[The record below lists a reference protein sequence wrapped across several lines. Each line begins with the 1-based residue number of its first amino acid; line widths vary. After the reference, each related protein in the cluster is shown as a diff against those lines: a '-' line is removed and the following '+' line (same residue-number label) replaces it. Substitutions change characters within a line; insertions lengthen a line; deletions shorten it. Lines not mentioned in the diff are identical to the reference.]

1 MAVFIT
7 GGHGHIGSWA
17 AKYLIGEGE
26 DVILFDTNP
35 VVPDC
40 LKPVADKL
48 RFIQGSVM
56 DFPQMADVFQRYR
69 DDIDGIIHTVGVM
82 GELVLENPHGNVNLN
97 IAGTH
102 NVLEIARQF
111 EIPKV
116 VYTSTGAV
124 YGEVSGI
131 IAEDA
136 APVNPSDLYGA
147 TKASCEFLGRQYA
160 QTFGFDF
167 RIARVYFCY
176 GAGKLPSRFIRL
188 YRLAFGALEG
198 LSGLEMDRGADQQL
212 DFVYVE
218 DAGRGTALLY
228 QAENPPAQHLQ
239 YRHRGPYHRGPHR
252 RTGPALF
259 ALRCYRDAGAG
270 RPDETLRGAGH
281 HPCQGRTGI
290 RTPVRRGGRHS
301 PLRGL
306 DAGAGVSAIT
316 AALVT
321 PFRNAPQQ
329 QRSKRLRFP
338 PCGALFRHRPAIA
351 S

>member
-7 GGHGHIGSWA
+7 GGHGHIGSWTA
-17 AKYLIGEGE
+17 QYLAEEGE

-40 LKPVADKL
+40 LQEVAGKVT
-48 RFIQGSVM
+48 FIQGDVL
-56 DFPQMADVFQRYR
+56 DFPRLADVFRRHR
-69 DDIDGIIHTVGVM
+69 DAIDGIIHTVGIM

-111 EIPKV
+111 AIPKV

-160 QTFGFDF
+160 QAFDFDF

-176 GAGKLPSRFIRL
+176 GAGKLPSHFIRL

-218 DAGRGTALLY
+218 DAARGTALLY
-228 QAENPPAQHLQ
+228 QTANPPHSIYNIATGVPTTVGRIAELA
-239 YRHRGPYHRGPHR
+239 RHYSPFDVSVTLGQG
-252 RTGPALF
+252 ALMKRCE
-259 ALRCYRDAGAG
+259 ALDITRARAELGFEPRYDVDAG
-270 RPDETLRGAGH
+270 
-281 HPCQGRTGI
+281 I
-290 RTPVRRGGRHS
+290 RKYAAWMQRRG
-301 PLRGL
+301 
-306 DAGAGVSAIT
+306 
-316 AALVT
+316 
-321 PFRNAPQQ
+321 FQPQT
-329 QRSKRLRFP
+329 
-338 PCGALFRHRPAIA
+338 
-351 S
+351 